1 MFYYLHK
8 WALKNVG
15 QISKKKNQIFTVFI
29 SINDTSV
36 LHLVTFF
43 DLPKK
48 IKTLPIFFFNENYYL
63 SEIS

>member
-1 MFYYLHK
+1 MNMSYYLHK

-15 QISKKKNQIFTVFI
+15 QISKKKIQIFTVFI

-43 DLPKK
+43 DLPKQ
-48 IKTLPIFFFNENYYL
+48 
-63 SEIS
+63 